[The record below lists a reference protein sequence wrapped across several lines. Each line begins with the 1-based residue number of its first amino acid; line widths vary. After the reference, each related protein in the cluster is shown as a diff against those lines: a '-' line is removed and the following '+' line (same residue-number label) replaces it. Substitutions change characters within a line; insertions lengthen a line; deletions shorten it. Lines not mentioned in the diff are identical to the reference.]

1 MCADAATKGFVV
13 EMVMT
18 PDSQFTQPDIS
29 TSSCEA
35 TLACART
42 IFTLGLSEFNRN
54 ASDNLIE
61 LVELFI
67 TDIHK
72 ITKNIVTDS
81 MHLDTEE
88 NWGYFNSCKKF
99 LTPYTSL
106 AQSFY
111 NMVDQFNQMNEE
123 INKEDLLNATIQFET
138 YVYRYTGQDVEND
151 FKREVLRNCF
161 WFERFFWWRFTTLSN
176 CYSNS
181 ITDGI
186 TPDRNDSLR
195 LAELDNKL
203 SFPDQLR
210 SFCNLDEWNS
220 LVLMGQPVIF
230 IDPWYVP
237 YNICRH
243 RVLPKT
249 SVLPSVPSTLSST
262 IIGPTMLD
270 PNDPIFQAIEKI
282 SCYFYPI
289 TNPELPP
296 HENIQRFYEDFQSP
310 LLELSEYKRI
320 LQNIS
325 DTLKAYKSGL
335 SKLKKS
341 QIAKFTL
348 HPNVNERRIEGDFR
362 YYQNL
367 LTKNS
372 ETIEKVFSKFEIYG
386 QMFPIFKTFTRFSVS
401 ALETEDF
408 VKVDL
413 LKQAT
418 ELAAETRG
426 IKRCFEGED
435 FHCFSIT
442 HTFVFRLPLDSFY
455 NPL

>member
-1 MCADAATKGFVV
+1 M
-13 EMVMT
+13 EMT
-18 PDSQFTQPDIS
+18 PDGQFTLPEIT

-35 TLACART
+35 TLACARD
-42 IFTLGLSEFNRN
+42 IFTLGFSEFNKN
-54 ASDNLIE
+54 ASDNLIK

-67 TDIHK
+67 IDITE

-88 NWGYFNSCKKF
+88 NWGYFNSCGKF
-99 LTPYTSL
+99 LTSYTIL

-111 NMVDQFNQMNEE
+111 DMVDQLKQINEE
-123 INKEDLLNATIQFET
+123 IKKEDLLNATIQFET
-138 YVYRYTGQDVEND
+138 YVYRYTGQDIEND

-161 WFERFFWWRFTTLSN
+161 WFERFFWWRFTTLSK

-181 ITDGI
+181 ITEGI
-186 TPDRNDSLR
+186 APDINDSLH

-203 SFPDQLR
+203 TFPDQLR
-210 SFCNLDEWNS
+210 KFCNLDEWKS
-220 LVLMGQPVIF
+220 LILMGKPIDF

-237 YNICRH
+237 FNMCRYY
-243 RVLPKT
+243 VLPNAIG
-249 SVLPSVPSTLSST
+249 LPSVPSAVQST

-270 PNDPIFQAIEKI
+270 PNDPIFQAIEKM

-296 HENIQRFYEDFQSP
+296 HENIQRFYDDFQSP

-325 DTLKAYKSGL
+325 DTLKTYESGL
-335 SKLKKS
+335 STLKKS

-372 ETIEKVFSKFEIYG
+372 ETIEKVFSQFEIYG
-386 QMFPIFKTFTRFSVS
+386 HMFPIFNTFTRFSV
-401 ALETEDF
+401 AAFETKDV
-408 VKVDL
+408 VKVEL
-413 LKQAT
+413 LKKAT
-418 ELAAETRG
+418 ELAAETRD
-426 IKRCFEGED
+426 IKRCFEG
-435 FHCFSIT
+435 
-442 HTFVFRLPLDSFY
+442 
-455 NPL
+455 